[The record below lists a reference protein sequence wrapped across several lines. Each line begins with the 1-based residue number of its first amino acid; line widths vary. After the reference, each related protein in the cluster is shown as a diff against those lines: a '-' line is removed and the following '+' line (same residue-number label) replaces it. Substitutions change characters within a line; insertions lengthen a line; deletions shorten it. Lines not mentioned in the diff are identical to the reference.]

1 MISDPYRWLED
12 FTSDEVKAW
21 VEEQNKI
28 ADQFLKNPIQR
39 KIKKDLEEIWE
50 TSDISIPFK
59 KEDKIF
65 LSTQK
70 FIRENECSKNDRN
83 LEFIFYEKFKNSE
96 YEAPNFIFDKLGIWL
111 LGYDG
116 AIKDYSKDDKIYL
129 SLFSLIDSMPMRKN
143 EMINDKC

>member
-1 MISDPYRWLED
+1 MAKQISELNW
-12 FTSDEVKAW
+12 
-21 VEEQNKI
+21 
-28 ADQFLKNPIQR
+28 
-39 KIKKDLEEIWE
+39 KKRLVV
-50 TSDISIPFK
+50 ISFEK

-70 FIRENECSKNDRN
+70 FIRENECSINDRN

-96 YEAPNFIFDKLGIWL
+96 YEAPNFIINKLGIWL
-111 LGYDG
+111 IGYDG

-129 SLFSLIDSMPMRKN
+129 GLLSLIDSMPMRKN

>member
-1 MISDPYRWLED
+1 MKYITIILICFINFETMAKQISELNW
-12 FTSDEVKAW
+12 
-21 VEEQNKI
+21 
-28 ADQFLKNPIQR
+28 
-39 KIKKDLEEIWE
+39 KKRLVV
-50 TSDISIPFK
+50 ISFEK

-70 FIRENECSKNDRN
+70 FIRENECSINDRN

-129 SLFSLIDSMPMRKN
+129 GLLSLIDSMPMRKN

>member
-1 MISDPYRWLED
+1 MAKQISELNW
-12 FTSDEVKAW
+12 
-21 VEEQNKI
+21 
-28 ADQFLKNPIQR
+28 
-39 KIKKDLEEIWE
+39 KKRLVV
-50 TSDISIPFK
+50 ISFEK

-70 FIRENECSKNDRN
+70 FIRENECSINDRN

-96 YEAPNFIFDKLGIWL
+96 YEAPNFIINKLGIWL
-111 LGYDG
+111 IGYDG

-143 EMINDKC
+143 EMINDKCYITNIKYFHKYFSQFHYRLSKILHSYTATFA